1 MPPAFNLS
9 QDQTLQFNLCFVP
22 SLAGSALTRK
32 PSLTQ
37 NTDSC
42 VLANLSVFLLR
53 EHLLLYNLSIPANR
67 RTPSSAHTY
76 RLLVVKELQNGKALC
91 LPLSCEF
98 FAAPACCC
106 VAASARRRII
116 ERLFTACK
124 PKSSVFFKKFSRLV
138 YSIRKP
144 IRRC

>member
-53 EHLLLYNLSIPANR
+53 EHLLYHLSIPAYQVRR

-76 RLLVVKELQNGKALC
+76 RLLVFKELQIRSASTADGPGLRSVVFVSSREMRLCDVSCKTSIDISGKH
-91 LPLSCEF
+91 
-98 FAAPACCC
+98 
-106 VAASARRRII
+106 VY
-116 ERLFTACK
+116 LFHTTK
-124 PKSSVFFKKFSRLV
+124 LDKKQS
-138 YSIRKP
+138 
-144 IRRC
+144 

>member
-22 SLAGSALTRK
+22 SLAGSCE

-53 EHLLLYNLSIPANR
+53 EHLLYNLSIPAYQVRR

-76 RLLVVKELQNGKALC
+76 RLLVFKELQFVLRRPLMGRGCEALC
-91 LPLSCEF
+91 SS
-98 FAAPACCC
+98 AAERQDY
-106 VAASARRRII
+106 AAFRVS
-116 ERLFTACK
+116 
-124 PKSSVFFKKFSRLV
+124 
-138 YSIRKP
+138 
-144 IRRC
+144 

>member
-22 SLAGSALTRK
+22 SLAGSEE

-42 VLANLSVFLLR
+42 VLANLSVFLLC
-53 EHLLLYNLSIPANR
+53 EHLLYNLSIPAYQVRR

-76 RLLVVKELQNGKALC
+76 RLLVFKELQMAKRFVC
-91 LPLSCEF
+91 PCYCEF

-106 VAASARRRII
+106 VAASAR
-116 ERLFTACK
+116 
-124 PKSSVFFKKFSRLV
+124 
-138 YSIRKP
+138 
-144 IRRC
+144 